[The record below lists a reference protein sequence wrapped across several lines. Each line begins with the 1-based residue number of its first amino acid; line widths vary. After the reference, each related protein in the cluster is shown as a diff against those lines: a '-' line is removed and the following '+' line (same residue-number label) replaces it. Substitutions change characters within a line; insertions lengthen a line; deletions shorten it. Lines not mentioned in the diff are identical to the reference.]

1 MLESLEAAVKLIGK
15 EEAQVVIEVLIKD
28 RI

>member
-1 MLESLEAAVKLIGK
+1 MLESLEAAVKLIGT

-28 RI
+28 HT